1 MDSRERIVVDPEIR
15 FGKPT
20 IKGTRISLGDIL
32 EYLAGGDSEEDIL
45 AEFPQL
51 TREDIRACLA
61 FAAERERYLR
71 RADEPPPPERKP
83 ARQPNGFPRCRPQAA
98 R

>member
-1 MDSRERIVVDPEIR
+1 MIGMDFQGRIVVDPEIR

-20 IKGTRISLGDIL
+20 IKGTRLTVGDIL
-32 EYLAGGDSEEDIL
+32 EYLAGGDSEEEIL

-51 TREDIRACLA
+51 EREDVRACLA

-71 RADEPPPPERKP
+71 RAV
-83 ARQPNGFPRCRPQAA
+83 
-98 R
+98 